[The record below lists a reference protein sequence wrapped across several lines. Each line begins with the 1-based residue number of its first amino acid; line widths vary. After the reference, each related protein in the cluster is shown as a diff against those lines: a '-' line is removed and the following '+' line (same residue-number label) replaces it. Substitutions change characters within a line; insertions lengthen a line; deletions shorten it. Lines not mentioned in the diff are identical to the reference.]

1 MTTAQAGIPTT
12 PTTEELV
19 DRARAALQR
28 CGVDPHT
35 LTADAESITASSPLT
50 GEALFDVPASTARR
64 RGGRDPG
71 RAHGLPD
78 LAQRTGT
85 RAGRVDQ
92 APR

>member
-28 CGVDPHT
+28 CGVDPHMAY
-35 LTADAESITASSPLT
+35 LTW
-50 GEALFDVPASTARR
+50 
-64 RGGRDPG
+64 
-71 RAHGLPD
+71 
-78 LAQRTGT
+78 AQRTGT

>member
-28 CGVDPHT
+28 CGVDPHMAY
-35 LTADAESITASSPLT
+35 LTWRS
-50 GEALFDVPASTARR
+50 VPAPV
-64 RGGRDPG
+64 RGGLIKRLG
-71 RAHGLPD
+71 ELLTEHKAHGLPD

>member
-35 LTADAESITASSPLT
+35 AYLTWRS
-50 GEALFDVPASTARR
+50 VPAPVR
-64 RGGRDPG
+64 
-71 RAHGLPD
+71 
-78 LAQRTGT
+78 
-85 RAGRVDQ
+85 GRVDH